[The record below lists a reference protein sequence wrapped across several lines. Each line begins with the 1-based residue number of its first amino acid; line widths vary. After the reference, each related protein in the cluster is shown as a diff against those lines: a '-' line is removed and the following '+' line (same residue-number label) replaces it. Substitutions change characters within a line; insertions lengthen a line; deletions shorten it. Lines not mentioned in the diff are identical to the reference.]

1 MRRVACSPLSTFT
14 PTKRPALVHRTV
26 VASLAFG
33 LAGLL
38 GAGCQKA
45 DLEVPAD
52 PVPGATLPTNF
63 PAPVY
68 ALAANRPNAAAFALG
83 RSLFYD
89 ARLSRGGSVSCG
101 SCHQQFAAFANE
113 GHRLSH
119 GVDNR
124 LGTRNAPALQN
135 LRWKSEFFWDGGP
148 KNLETLPLA
157 PLTNPLEMDETLP
170 NVLRKLNADARYP
183 QRFAQVYGPGPIDSY
198 QLLRALAQFT
208 AALTSA
214 NSPYDQAVRGENN
227 VRPTMPEQRGRVL
240 VAQKCASCHSTDLFT
255 DETYRNNG
263 LSTGFGPDSGRAHIT
278 GRISDVGR
286 FKVPS
291 LRNVALTPPYM
302 HDGRFATLGAV
313 LAHYDH
319 GVVAS
324 PTLDAALRPASGPL
338 GILLTAA
345 EQADII
351 AFLHTLTDQD
361 FIRDQRLAE
370 QP

>member
-1 MRRVACSPLSTFT
+1 MRRLA
-14 PTKRPALVHRTV
+14 A
-26 VASLAFG
+26 ASLAFG

-38 GAGCQKA
+38 LAGCGRDDVA
-45 DLEVPAD
+45 VPAA
-52 PVPGATLPTNF
+52 PVLGAPLPANF

-68 ALAANRPNAAAFALG
+68 ALDANPPDAATFALG

-89 ARLSRGGSVSCG
+89 ARLSRDGSVSCG
-101 SCHQQFAAFANE
+101 SCHQQFVAFANA

-119 GVDNR
+119 GVGNQ

-170 NVLRKLNADARYP
+170 RVLARLNADVTYTR
-183 QRFAQVYGPGPIDSY
+183 RFAAVYGPGPIDSY
-198 QLLRALAQFT
+198 RFLRALAQFT
-208 AALTSA
+208 ASLTSA
-214 NSPYDQAVRGENN
+214 GSRYDQYVRGERNA
-227 VRPTMPEQRGRVL
+227 MLSAGEQHGRVL
-240 VAQKCASCHSTDLFT
+240 LAQKCSGCHATDLFT

-263 LSTGFGPDSGRAHIT
+263 LDATFGADSGRAHIT
-278 GRISDVGR
+278 GRATDVGR

-291 LRNVALTPPYM
+291 LRNVALTAPYM
-302 HDGRFATLGAV
+302 HDGRFATLEQV
-313 LAHYDH
+313 LAHYNH

-324 PTLDAALRPASGPL
+324 PTLDAALRPAGGPL

-345 EQADII
+345 EQADLVAFLNTLTDD
-351 AFLHTLTDQD
+351 AFLH
-361 FIRDQRLAE
+361 DQRLAE

>member
-1 MRRVACSPLSTFT
+1 M
-14 PTKRPALVHRTV
+14 
-26 VASLAFG
+26 VASLACG

-38 GAGCQKA
+38 LAGCGLGDVVEPDA
-45 DLEVPAD
+45 
-52 PVPGATLPTNF
+52 PVPGTTLPANF

-68 ALAANRPNAAAFALG
+68 APDANPPTAAAFGLG

-89 ARLSRGGSVSCG
+89 VRLSRDGSVSCG
-101 SCHQQFAAFANE
+101 SCHQQFVAFANAD
-113 GHRLSH
+113 HRLSH
-119 GVDNR
+119 GVANR

-170 NVLRKLNADARYP
+170 RVLARLNADADYP
-183 QRFAQVYGPGPIDSY
+183 RRFAAVYGAGPIDSY
-198 QLLRALAQFT
+198 QFLRALAQYT

-214 NSPYDQAVRGENN
+214 NSRYDKVVRGEAGA
-227 VRPTMPEQRGRVL
+227 VLTAGEGRGRVL
-240 VAQKCASCHSTDLFT
+240 VAQKCASCHATDLFT

-263 LSTGFGPDSGRAHIT
+263 LSATFEADSGRAHIT
-278 GRISDVGR
+278 RRTTDVGR

-291 LRNVALTPPYM
+291 LRNVALTAPYM
-302 HDGRFATLGAV
+302 HDGRFATLAQV

-324 PTLDAALRPASGPL
+324 PTLDPALRPA
-338 GILLTAA
+338 GIPLTAT
-345 EQADII
+345 EEADII
-351 AFLHTLTDQD
+351 AFLHTLTDD
-361 FIRDQRLAE
+361 SFIHDVRLAA

>member
-1 MRRVACSPLSTFT
+1 M
-14 PTKRPALVHRTV
+14 KRLTA
-26 VASLAFG
+26 ASLAFG

-38 GAGCQKA
+38 VAGCGLPDVA
-45 DLEVPAD
+45 VPAA
-52 PVPGATLPTNF
+52 PVPGTTLPANF

-68 ALAANRPNAAAFALG
+68 ALDANPPNAAAFALG

-89 ARLSRGGSVSCG
+89 ARLSRDGSVSCG
-101 SCHQQFAAFANE
+101 SCHQQFVAFANA

-119 GVDNR
+119 GVGNQ

-170 NVLRKLNADARYP
+170 HLLAKLNADPVYP
-183 QRFAQVYGPGPIDSY
+183 RRFAEVYGPGPINSY
-198 QLLRALAQFT
+198 QLLRALAQYT

-214 NSPYDQAVRGENN
+214 NARYDQFVRGENQ
-227 VRPTMPEQRGRVL
+227 VVLSAAEQRGRL
-240 VAQKCASCHSTDLFT
+240 LLAQKCASCHAADLFT
-255 DETYRNNG
+255 DESYRNNG
-263 LSTGFGPDSGRAHIT
+263 LSASFGADSGRAHIT
-278 GRISDVGR
+278 GRASDVGR

-291 LRNVALTPPYM
+291 LRNVALTAPYM
-302 HDGRFATLGAV
+302 HDGRFATLEQV

-324 PTLDAALRPASGPL
+324 PTLDAALRPANGPL
-338 GILLTAA
+338 GIPLTAA
-345 EQADII
+345 EQADLI
-351 AFLHTLTDQD
+351 AFLNTLTDD
-361 FIRDQRLAE
+361 AFVHDPRLAE

>member
-1 MRRVACSPLSTFT
+1 VLRTLVAP
-14 PTKRPALVHRTV
+14 
-26 VASLAFG
+26 LAFG

-38 GAGCQKA
+38 LVGCGKA
-45 DLEVPAD
+45 DLAVPERA
-52 PVPGATLPTNF
+52 VPGTTLPANF

-68 ALAANRPNAAAFALG
+68 ALDANPPDAAAFALG

-89 ARLSRGGSVSCG
+89 ARLSRDGSVSCG
-101 SCHQQFAAFANE
+101 SCHQQNVAFANA

-119 GVDNR
+119 GVNNL
-124 LGTRNAPALQN
+124 LGTRNTPALQN

-157 PLTNPLEMDETLP
+157 PLTNPVEMDETLP
-170 NVLRKLNADARYP
+170 NVLAKLNADPNYAR
-183 QRFAQVYGPGPIDSY
+183 RFAQVYGPGPINSY
-198 QLLRALAQFT
+198 QLLRALAQFM

-214 NSPYDQAVRGENN
+214 NSRYDRYVRGEAGA
-227 VRPTMPEQRGRVL
+227 VLSAAEQRGRTLL
-240 VAQKCASCHSTDLFT
+240 VQKCASCHATDLFT

-263 LSTGFGPDSGRAHIT
+263 LNATFGADSGRAHIT
-278 GRISDVGR
+278 GRTADIGR

-291 LRNVALTPPYM
+291 LRNVALTAPYM
-302 HDGRFATLGAV
+302 HDGRFATLEQV

-324 PTLDAALRPASGPL
+324 PSLDAALRPAGGTV
-338 GILLTAA
+338 GIPLTAA
-345 EQADII
+345 EQADLI
-351 AFLHTLTDQD
+351 AFLGTLTDEA
-361 FIRDQRLAE
+361 FLHDQRLAE